1 MVFVIQNTQ
10 SRGTQAMQLKL
21 DELIRVNKMA
31 RNSLINLEE
40 MSEID
45 VERTK
50 TAFAT
55 LAAIET
61 ATNS

>member
-10 SRGTQAMQLKL
+10 SRDTQAMQLKL

-31 RNSLINLEE
+31 R
-40 MSEID
+40 
-45 VERTK
+45 K
-50 TAFAT
+50 T
-55 LAAIET
+55 LAATET

>member
-10 SRGTQAMQLKL
+10 SRDTQAMQIKL
-21 DELIRVNKMA
+21 DELIRVSQLA

-40 MSEID
+40 ISEID

-50 TAFAT
+50 TAFKAVR
-55 LAAIET
+55 AD
-61 ATNS
+61 